1 MKKRILAL
9 ILAIFVITVQDIF
22 PAERQESAETFLS
35 DGHGHWVSG
44 RIKGEAILFI
54 FKGDIY
60 CGGNSGDILTRTC
73 GTYQVFKDGEGYYL
87 KLMDKDGKVMRMR
100 LEIKNQY
107 TIILNGI
114 EMQRKKP

>member
-1 MKKRILAL
+1 MRWIVAVL
-9 ILAIFVITVQDIF
+9 ILLSLVIASSISA
-22 PAERQESAETFLS
+22 AERQESAETFLS

-44 RIKGEAILFI
+44 RIKGNAILFI
-54 FKGDIY
+54 FKGDGY

-73 GTYQVFKDGEGYYL
+73 GTYQVFKDDEGYYL

-100 LEIKNQY
+100 LEIKNHY
-107 TIILNGI
+107 TIILNGV

>member
-1 MKKRILAL
+1 MKFKAALFILL
-9 ILAIFVITVQDIF
+9 SLFIVSDGLG
-22 PAERQESAETFLS
+22 AERQESAETFLS

-44 RIKGEAILFI
+44 RIKGGVILFI
-54 FKGDIY
+54 FKGDSY
-60 CGGNSGDILTRTC
+60 CGGNTGDSLTRTC
-73 GTYQVFKDGEGYYL
+73 GAYQVFKDDEGYYL
-87 KLMDKDGKVMRMR
+87 KLMDKDGKVIRMR